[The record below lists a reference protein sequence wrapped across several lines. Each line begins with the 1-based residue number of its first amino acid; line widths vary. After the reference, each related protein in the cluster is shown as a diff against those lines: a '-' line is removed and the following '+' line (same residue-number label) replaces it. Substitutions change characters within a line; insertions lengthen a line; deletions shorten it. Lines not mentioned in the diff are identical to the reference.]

1 MTLTQFQTAIAAHSH
16 GLHCGGLQA
25 VSTRLAEDHKA
36 HRTAADVDELLGSLT
51 EAALEAAQESAEYD
65 AAWSL
70 GYATGL
76 AAFDKPM
83 TAVEAAN
90 TLAGIVRSLHN
101 ELAQAA

>member
-16 GLHCGGLQA
+16 GVHCGGLQA
-25 VSTRLAEDHKA
+25 VSARLAKDFAA
-36 HRTAADVDELLGSLT
+36 HRTAADLDELLGSLT
-51 EAALEAAQESAEYD
+51 ESAIEAAQESAEYD

-76 AAFDKPM
+76 AAFDRPM
-83 TAVEAAN
+83 SATEIAG

-101 ELAQAA
+101 ELAA